1 MADDTASALPDWFPR
16 GVPSLAVSVAG
27 TVAIV
32 ASATLL
38 RYALGQPLQSFPTLL
53 FSPAV
58 FLAALLFDRR
68 CGLLAIVLS
77 TASSAYFFVYPY
89 NSLTLPL
96 ASLVPLCIFVLTSS
110 FVVTVT
116 DTLRQVAARLDRA
129 ERNKSLLLDEL
140 AHRTKNDLA
149 IVGSALQLQ
158 ARSSDDPAVQEA
170 LATAVARV
178 NVIAAAQD
186 RLRYR
191 EGIGQVDI
199 ADYLLGLCTG
209 LGDLL
214 RGVRPIAV
222 RLEAPTMTVSGA
234 DAVTIG
240 LIVNELVTNAFK
252 YAFQDNGGGAVDV
265 KIEREGGNLRIHVRD
280 DGIGCADDAVSGMG
294 SRLVRLLAQQRGGV
308 VSRVATETGC
318 HVTATL
324 ALEEMPDVR
333 VRP

>member
-1 MADDTASALPDWFPR
+1 MTTETSTALPAWFPR
-16 GVPSLAVSVAG
+16 HVPSLAVSIAG
-27 TVAIV
+27 TVTIV
-32 ASATLL
+32 AVATMV
-38 RYALGQPLQSFPTLL
+38 RYLLGQPLQSFPTLL

-68 CGLLAIVLS
+68 CGLLAIALS
-77 TASSAYFFVYPY
+77 TASSAYFFIYPY

-96 ASLVPLCIFVLTSS
+96 ASLVPLGIFILTSG

-149 IVGSALQLQ
+149 IIGSALQLQ
-158 ARSSDDPAVQEA
+158 ARSSRDPAVQEA

-191 EGIGQVDI
+191 EGIGEVDI
-199 ADYLLGLCTG
+199 GDYLRGLCTG

-214 RGVRPIAV
+214 RGIRPIAV
-222 RLEAPTMTVSGA
+222 RLEAPTIAISSA

-252 YAFQDNGGGAVDV
+252 YAFPDDRGGAVDV
-265 KIEREGGNLRIHVRD
+265 IVERTSRGLRIDVRD
-280 DGIGCADDAVSGMG
+280 DGAGCAEDVVSGMG
-294 SRLVRLLAQQRGGV
+294 SRLVRLLAKQRNGV
-308 VSRVATETGC
+308 VSRQKTDTGC
-318 HVTATL
+318 HFTATL
-324 ALEEMPDVR
+324 DLEYPGDGRIEA
-333 VRP
+333 